1 VATIAAS
8 VTSPT
13 THYKDA
19 IMRILAISLVLLF
32 SGCSIARVTVRIQ
45 NGAPT
50 VDFRFNQPK
59 QDRSMN
65 EYEFRIV
72 YREPGNSDDNWNFDC
87 HAKNSADAIE
97 KLREFMPN
105 AIVVAVHVSLEV
117 AE

>member
-1 VATIAAS
+1 
-8 VTSPT
+8 
-13 THYKDA
+13 
-19 IMRILAISLVLLF
+19 MRILAIGLVFLF

-65 EYEFRIV
+65 EYRVV
-72 YREPGNSDDNWNFDC
+72 YREPGNNDDRWNFDC
-87 HAKNSADAIE
+87 HATSSDDALE
-97 KLREFMPN
+97 KLEEFMPG
-105 AIVVAVHVSLEV
+105 ATVVSVHVFEV